1 MTQHHGWRKLSSEET
16 ETITAIVSSSGLPD
30 ADRLLGDLNGA
41 LASPSS
47 STRWIINIK
56 TPSNVGGIDVSNG
69 PLPVRAFVPNEAEYR
84 GEIIIW
90 VESGHISGL
99 EYVWITDDAPRR
111 WPRPDEMEI
120 I

>member
-1 MTQHHGWRKLSSEET
+1 MQHCDWRKLSLEET
-16 ETITAIVSSSGLPD
+16 ETIAAIVSSCRLPD
-30 ADRLLGDLNGA
+30 TSRLLDDLNGA

-47 STRWIINIK
+47 STRWIVNIK
-56 TPSNVGGIDVSNG
+56 APSNADGIDVPNG
-69 PLPVRAFVPNEAEYR
+69 PLPVRAFVPSEAEYQ

-90 VESGHISGL
+90 IERGHISGL